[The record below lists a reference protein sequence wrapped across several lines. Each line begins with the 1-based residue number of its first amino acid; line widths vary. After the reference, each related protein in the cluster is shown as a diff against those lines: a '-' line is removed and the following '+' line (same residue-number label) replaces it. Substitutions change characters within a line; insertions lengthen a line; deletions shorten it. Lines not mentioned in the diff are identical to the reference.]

1 MFIIILTDFTLPHY
15 SNNNNNNNNMNQNS
29 YDTLNN
35 NETQKSLGLLSVNLL
50 FLRNWIVFFC
60 FFFLFFSFHFYFL
73 KRTVIEIYFHEM
85 ITKIV
90 SGIFSNYFY
99 CSVRSFVRS
108 FYSFRSVGNSKL
120 MAGIIKKNYEKKTWM
135 RNQVP
140 CFYFHQKK
148 KKNTE
153 NKENKITANT

>member
-99 CSVRSFVRS
+99 CSVRSF
-108 FYSFRSVGNSKL
+108 YSFRSVGNSKL